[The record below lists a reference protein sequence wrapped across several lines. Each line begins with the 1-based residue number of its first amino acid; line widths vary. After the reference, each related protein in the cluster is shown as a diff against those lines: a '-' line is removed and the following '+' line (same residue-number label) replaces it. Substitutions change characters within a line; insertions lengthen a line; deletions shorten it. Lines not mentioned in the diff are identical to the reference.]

1 MKVVWGYG
9 HIVDKLTSS
18 TYSGIGLDSP
28 QQLLGLVFG
37 ALSCYYRFPRGRRVF
52 YADSGVK
59 KFLQKQLG
67 RLDFTLFEEIIEVPF
82 RQKLHIDRKVDFYA
96 LPKVYALTL
105 QDEPFLILDPDVVVL
120 TDFQKYDLTKPIG
133 CLYSADVRELINEV
147 HKSDL
152 VRETMNRHPSI
163 RKFFDWTHTLNAA
176 LFYHPDPVKASIL
189 GHTIL
194 DINAELP
201 ERDRRQIGTV
211 AETFRMYEEAL
222 MPSIMEAIGSPI
234 RQTFVSD
241 EDYLQLP
248 PKRVGTKKQVDF
260 FFNRIC
266 KEFGEDLVKYVCFNV
281 PGLASFRERYTK
293 RSTVVI

>member
-9 HIVDKLTSS
+9 QIVDELTSGA
-18 TYSGIGLDSP
+18 YSGIGLDSP

-52 YADSGVK
+52 YADPKVK
-59 KFLQKQLG
+59 QFLHRQLKN
-67 RLDFTLFEEIIEVPF
+67 LDFTLFEEIVEVPF
-82 RQKLHIDRKVDFYA
+82 KQKLHTDRKVDFYA

-105 QDEPFLILDPDVVVL
+105 QDEPFLILDPDVVLL
-120 TDFQKYDLTKPIG
+120 TDFQRYDLTKPIG
-133 CLYSADVRELINEV
+133 CLYSADVSELIKEV

-152 VRETMNRHPSI
+152 VRKIMDRHPSI
-163 RKFFDWTHTLNAA
+163 RKFFDWTNTLSAA

-201 ERDRRQIGTV
+201 ERDWRQLGTL
-211 AETFRMYEEAL
+211 AETFRVYEEAL
-222 MPSIMEAIGSPI
+222 IPSIMEAIGSPI
-234 RQTFVSD
+234 QQTFVNG

-248 PKRVGTKKQVDF
+248 PKGVGKKEQVDF
-260 FFNRIC
+260 FFDQIC
-266 KEFGEDLVKYVCFNV
+266 KEFGEDLVRYVCFNV
-281 PGLASFRERYTK
+281 PGLAPFRERYIK
-293 RSTVVI
+293 RSIVII